1 MRGNGTLP
9 NNYYAINTYHNLIFS
24 KKPTL
29 NKYFFFHQKRCFVS
43 LQLLC
48 FRVKGR
54 VDSGQVA
61 SLLHGSCK
69 SKGDFLKQKKTRS
82 IYATFLDCAFFES
95 SHKNE
100 LYFLVMSKLWTR
112 KYTHISQVLS
122 ERVCSCF
129 SSFKLQEKYIYSS
142 EQYLSACGA
151 FISLSSSLKISA
163 SAYERWWHMHMC
175 DLHICIFVHFMFYVD
190 HWLQGKMLNPHY

>member
-1 MRGNGTLP
+1 
-9 NNYYAINTYHNLIFS
+9 
-24 KKPTL
+24 
-29 NKYFFFHQKRCFVS
+29 
-43 LQLLC
+43 
-48 FRVKGR
+48 
-54 VDSGQVA
+54 
-61 SLLHGSCK
+61 
-69 SKGDFLKQKKTRS
+69 
-82 IYATFLDCAFFES
+82 
-95 SHKNE
+95 
-100 LYFLVMSKLWTR
+100 MSKLWTR

-175 DLHICIFVHFMFYVD
+175 DLHICIFVHFMLITGCKGKCWIHTIKVYYAVLDSFLLSCFTASLL
-190 HWLQGKMLNPHY
+190 WLLMDSRKFTHMEKKKKKTLIFQMFMFSHISLIRLFVPAMNYFKAFIIWTHSDT